1 MNHEILILHTALPSL
16 FLWHFQ
22 AFYRGGKACFYGY
35 LSDSICRKDSS
46 MTTQRLLSNKNL
58 QAHII
63 VTEFSRPDS
72 SGKQYPVK
80 TTEIELNSQESE
92 LSDKQSVSGS
102 EGLQIKNM
110 DLSNQSEERV
120 KEDVKRD
127 NRPVPVWVWWFLIIG
142 GVISALLTW
151 YAQKKIVFSW
161 Y

>member
-1 MNHEILILHTALPSL
+1 MKPLIFFILCLLCSCGTSKRSTETERHVTTDIS
-16 FLWHFQ
+16 
-22 AFYRGGKACFYGY
+22 

-46 MTTQRLLSNKNL
+46 MTIERLLSNKNL

-92 LSDKQSVSGS
+92 QSDKQSVSGS
-102 EGLQIKNM
+102 EGLQVKKK
-110 DLSNQSEERV
+110 DLSNQAEEKV
-120 KEDVKRD
+120 KEDVKKD

-151 YAQKKIVFSW
+151 YAQRKK
-161 Y
+161 

>member
-1 MNHEILILHTALPSL
+1 MKSLYFILLCLLCSCGTSKRSTEEERHVFTDIS
-16 FLWHFQ
+16 
-22 AFYRGGKACFYGY
+22 

-110 DLSNQSEERV
+110 DLSNQSEEKV

-127 NRPVPVWVWWFLIIG
+127 NRPVPVWWFLIIG

-151 YAQKKIVFSW
+151 YAQKKK
-161 Y
+161 

>member
-1 MNHEILILHTALPSL
+1 
-16 FLWHFQ
+16 
-22 AFYRGGKACFYGY
+22 
-35 LSDSICRKDSS
+35 

-110 DLSNQSEERV
+110 DLSNQSEEKV

-127 NRPVPVWVWWFLIIG
+127 NRPVPVWWFLIIG

-151 YAQKKIVFSW
+151 YAQKKK
-161 Y
+161 

>member
-1 MNHEILILHTALPSL
+1 MKSLYFILLCLLCSCGTSKRSTETERHVFTDIS
-16 FLWHFQ
+16 
-22 AFYRGGKACFYGY
+22 

-110 DLSNQSEERV
+110 DLSNQSEEKV

-142 GVISALLTW
+142 GVISALLAW
-151 YAQKKIVFSW
+151 YAQKKK
-161 Y
+161 